1 MTTPGAGPYRP
12 ERGGALDRL
21 LHLFSD
27 VRAGEGAT
35 ASLLTVNIF
44 LIFVAY
50 YVMRPVREA
59 LILSQG
65 GAELKSYLSAGQ
77 VLLLWGLVPLYGSLA
92 SRFPRRFLINV
103 VTGFFVA
110 CLPAFYVVGRVG
122 AQVGIT
128 FFLWIGIFNVM
139 VIAQF
144 WAFANDVYREEEGKR
159 LFPIVAF
166 GAASGAVLGSFL
178 AGRLIQPLGVYQ
190 LLVVAAGLLALSL
203 VCTNLVDGRERRRTE
218 GHLPLS
224 DSSAE
229 LPAIAPTGAPPAPA
243 APDHEAPLRRGG
255 AFRTV
260 LRNRYLLMIAALVLL
275 LNLVNTTGE
284 YLLGRTVAR
293 AAAAAVAQG
302 EAVSAQQFIGS
313 FFSNFQLA
321 VNLTGLLV
329 QLFLV
334 SRVLKYFGVRL
345 ALLALPLIALGGYT
359 LLAVYPILGVIRWAK
374 TIENATD
381 YSLNN
386 TVRNVLFLPTTREE
400 KYKAKQ
406 VVDAFC
412 QRAGD
417 VLSAGL
423 VFVGTSVLALTITQF
438 ALVNLGFVALWLIL
452 AVAIGR
458 GYARLAARAR

>member
-1 MTTPGAGPYRP
+1 
-12 ERGGALDRL
+12 
-21 LHLFSD
+21 
-27 VRAGEGAT
+27 
-35 ASLLTVNIF
+35 
-44 LIFVAY
+44 
-50 YVMRPVREA
+50 
-59 LILSQG
+59 
-65 GAELKSYLSAGQ
+65 
-77 VLLLWGLVPLYGSLA
+77 
-92 SRFPRRFLINV
+92 
-103 VTGFFVA
+103 
-110 CLPAFYVVGRVG
+110 
-122 AQVGIT
+122 
-128 FFLWIGIFNVM
+128 
-139 VIAQF
+139 
-144 WAFANDVYREEEGKR
+144 
-159 LFPIVAF
+159 
-166 GAASGAVLGSFL
+166 
-178 AGRLIQPLGVYQ
+178 
-190 LLVVAAGLLALSL
+190 
-203 VCTNLVDGRERRRTE
+203 
-218 GHLPLS
+218 
-224 DSSAE
+224 
-229 LPAIAPTGAPPAPA
+229 
-243 APDHEAPLRRGG
+243 LRRGG
-255 AFRTV
+255 AFRAV
-260 LRNRYLLMIAALVLL
+260 LSNRYLLMIAALVLL

-284 YLLGRTVAR
+284 YLLGRTVSR
-293 AAAAAVAQG
+293 AATAAVALG
-302 EAVSAQQFIGS
+302 EAVSEQQFIGS

>member
-1 MTTPGAGPYRP
+1 
-12 ERGGALDRL
+12 
-21 LHLFSD
+21 
-27 VRAGEGAT
+27 
-35 ASLLTVNIF
+35 
-44 LIFVAY
+44 
-50 YVMRPVREA
+50 
-59 LILSQG
+59 
-65 GAELKSYLSAGQ
+65 
-77 VLLLWGLVPLYGSLA
+77 
-92 SRFPRRFLINV
+92 
-103 VTGFFVA
+103 
-110 CLPAFYVVGRVG
+110 
-122 AQVGIT
+122 
-128 FFLWIGIFNVM
+128 
-139 VIAQF
+139 
-144 WAFANDVYREEEGKR
+144 
-159 LFPIVAF
+159 
-166 GAASGAVLGSFL
+166 
-178 AGRLIQPLGVYQ
+178 
-190 LLVVAAGLLALSL
+190 
-203 VCTNLVDGRERRRTE
+203 
-218 GHLPLS
+218 
-224 DSSAE
+224 
-229 LPAIAPTGAPPAPA
+229 
-243 APDHEAPLRRGG
+243 
-255 AFRTV
+255 
-260 LRNRYLLMIAALVLL
+260 
-275 LNLVNTTGE
+275 
-284 YLLGRTVAR
+284 
-293 AAAAAVAQG
+293 
-302 EAVSAQQFIGS
+302 VSAQQFIGS